1 MSRVF
6 ETKVSN
12 RMIYADTSKKE
23 VTWYRVLTHY
33 DAKYDSTLRV
43 FQKNF
48 KGWWF
53 GRHFI
58 HFRDSNG
65 YPNVFNVEHDD
76 DDLWLNANYANPDN
90 VWNGDNRFVFR
101 SRKSLHFSPTPF
113 IEVGEFCF
121 RSCPFQPPSIFPTSS
136 ILSDRVIYFL
146 LSMDFVSHKTIKSI
160 FVVSTFRIAR
170 RTYGCFSCG
179 ERKLAMEMASILS
192 TNKLSI
198 LCPSE
203 CL

>member
-12 RMIYADTSKKE
+12 RMIYADTSSFDKTQDDPEPVEGSKKE

-76 DDLWLNANYANPDN
+76 DDLWLNAYYANPDN

-101 SRKSLHFSPTPF
+101 SRKSLHFPVRSQNSDG
-113 IEVGEFCF
+113 VLFC
-121 RSCPFQPPSIFPTSS
+121 
-136 ILSDRVIYFL
+136 
-146 LSMDFVSHKTIKSI
+146 
-160 FVVSTFRIAR
+160 
-170 RTYGCFSCG
+170 
-179 ERKLAMEMASILS
+179 
-192 TNKLSI
+192 
-198 LCPSE
+198 
-203 CL
+203 